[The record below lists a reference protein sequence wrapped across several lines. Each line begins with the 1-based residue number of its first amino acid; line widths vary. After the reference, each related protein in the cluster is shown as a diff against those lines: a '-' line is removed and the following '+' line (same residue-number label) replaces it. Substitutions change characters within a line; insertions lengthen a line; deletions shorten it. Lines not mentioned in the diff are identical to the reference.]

1 MSIADLF
8 GNVSPDYRMYAAD
21 KAKSED
27 YDARIKA
34 YQDLYDQYKSDYDV
48 FKQGADAYN
57 LQVADYNAA
66 LNKYKEEADAYN
78 AAVKKFNEGDR
89 TVAFDKTDYYVKA
102 PGEFTLKQ
110 PTFTQTEPTAPADP
124 GFDQAEID
132 AFVAESQAK
141 ARRRGMA
148 NAAAL
153 NVLGQGGNYS
163 TAAAVQGGGATST
176 TPEFSFSATG
186 FDEGGVV
193 PPPTGYAAPV
203 RAPAAQGLG
212 YYIPPEL
219 KRMGQAAMGVASA
232 IDPAQGIMR
241 GMAASGRAFDSS
253 LTPEQR
259 KQAAI
264 EAGLETAAPLGIG
277 IVGKLA
283 KQPIRAILMDMLTP
297 TGATKE
303 VLQET
308 AEDLVLGAPASMAR
322 RNFLKGAAATAGV
335 AAIAPDLA
343 MEAGEAV
350 TKATKAAAKARINPV
365 DMFSQ
370 NIKLMRREMDE
381 AYDAA
386 DEIYDN
392 MEAGDLSP
400 SLQDAY
406 DEQLADAHKMH
417 EYLDAT
423 TEMEMRELFTDI
435 GPAELAD
442 AADESLEDLSQAL
455 TDFRNYTDEEYI
467 NEMVDLAEEI
477 KKRGLIDVK
486 NEEGVPQYPYARAV
500 VDDVADHLSGDKTSK
515 DIYGVYNP
523 PAGSQMT
530 RSTPTDV
537 AEDIEAMKIRNMYR
551 TMEDEILK
559 MRDMG
564 RTETE
569 IEAYRT
575 AEQARI
581 NEAQGL
587 PSDID
592 DFFAEGGAVLSPR
605 EASEQMGDI
614 EYEIEM
620 QPYLQDPL
628 SRLGFDPNNIRVGNP
643 QSEDAYSAATDIV
656 TLDPNYGMLSK
667 ETQAHEFR
675 HRGLQ
680 KLLDDY
686 FMLDPGQF
694 KRLYGQD
701 AFNLMVKVH
710 QQQRRRGPV
719 EDRVQE
725 RVAEMFQRPEEFY
738 LGNVYETSD
747 ARVFQTLADAE
758 AYAKDNPGVEFRVS
772 EVRPNLDATLETPR
786 AIEFRDYMINKNRG
800 ETMQQGT
807 DAEFEAVRNIQDAAS
822 DVLAGRYANGGLVQN
837 YEEGGVVTLKDTA
850 VNMFRGPRGI
860 GAYQQYAKG
869 GAVTEAA
876 TEEQLSA
883 MRTKVMND
891 YGFDPINI
899 AMEEGVDPELFLRVM
914 YRENKGRQGP
924 VSEAGAIGLMQL
936 MPGTAEE
943 LGVNPNNPVEN
954 ARGGARYLKKMLS
967 QFESVPLALA
977 AYNAGPGNVAEY
989 GGIPP
994 FAETQE
1000 YVAAIAPAITGEP
1013 IQPLLDAGAENYLMA
1028 QPVMTQEAV
1037 LAQARDTS
1045 PVPQYRPFNIDYY
1058 PEPASSPRPQ
1068 LRPAGFLTSDIHQQ
1082 LNPALR

>member
-8 GNVSPDYRMYAAD
+8 GSVSPEYRMYAAD

-66 LNKYKEEADAYN
+66 LNKYKEEAEAYN

-102 PGEFTLKQ
+102 PGEFTLTQ
-110 PTFTQTEPTAPADP
+110 PTFTQTEPTAPAEP

-163 TAAAVQGGGATST
+163 TAAAVQGGGSTST
-176 TPEFSFSATG
+176 TPEFSFSSTG
-186 FDEGGVV
+186 FEDGGVV

-203 RAPAAQGLG
+203 RAPAASGLG

-219 KRMGQAAMGVASA
+219 KRMGRAAYDVASA

-264 EAGLETAAPLGIG
+264 EAGIETATPLGIG
-277 IVGKLA
+277 VIGKLA
-283 KQPIRAILMDMLTP
+283 KQPIRAILMDMFTP

-322 RNFLKGAAATAGV
+322 RNFLKGAAATTGI
-335 AAIAPDLA
+335 AAIAPDILT
-343 MEAGEAV
+343 EATEAV
-350 TKATKAAAKARINPV
+350 GKATKAAAKARINPL
-365 DMFSQ
+365 DMAMQ
-370 NIKLMRREMDE
+370 NINELRRQIDEGYAVVNEVLDNPRSSGMLPDEKAAVDEANKAIQTAEYEIIDE
-381 AYDAA
+381 AYDAVMMMDKSDFA
-386 DEIYDN
+386 EAVTSASDEAI
-392 MEAGDLSP
+392 EAIIEPQYESIMGNQRLVDDGENSVR
-400 SLQDAY
+400 
-406 DEQLADAHKMH
+406 LAQEAH
-417 EYLDAT
+417 
-423 TEMEMRELFTDI
+423 R
-435 GPAELAD
+435 
-442 AADESLEDLSQAL
+442 
-455 TDFRNYTDEEYI
+455 
-467 NEMVDLAEEI
+467 
-477 KKRGLIDVK
+477 RGLHLAKDENGIDK
-486 NEEGVPQYPYARAV
+486 FPNARAFVEDFYDAVESPLDDSLIIEKPGVDIPIGEPYSPGIKMTDRTLPADV
-500 VDDVADHLSGDKTSK
+500 V
-515 DIYGVYNP
+515 
-523 PAGSQMT
+523 
-530 RSTPTDV
+530 
-537 AEDIEAMKIRNMYR
+537 EDIEAMKIRAMYR
-551 TMEDEILK
+551 TMEDDILNMQDAGASQQEI
-559 MRDMG
+559 D
-564 RTETE
+564 
-569 IEAYRT
+569 AYRASKQ
-575 AEQARI
+575 AEI
-581 NEAQGL
+581 YEAQGL
-587 PSDID
+587 PSDMD
-592 DFFAEGGAVLSPR
+592 DF
-605 EASEQMGDI
+605 
-614 EYEIEM
+614 Y
-620 QPYLQDPL
+620 
-628 SRLGFDPNNIRVGNP
+628 
-643 QSEDAYSAATDIV
+643 
-656 TLDPNYGMLSK
+656 
-667 ETQAHEFR
+667 
-675 HRGLQ
+675 
-680 KLLDDY
+680 
-686 FMLDPGQF
+686 
-694 KRLYGQD
+694 
-701 AFNLMVKVH
+701 
-710 QQQRRRGPV
+710 
-719 EDRVQE
+719 
-725 RVAEMFQRPEEFY
+725 
-738 LGNVYETSD
+738 
-747 ARVFQTLADAE
+747 AD
-758 AYAKDNPGVEFRVS
+758 
-772 EVRPNLDATLETPR
+772 
-786 AIEFRDYMINKNRG
+786 
-800 ETMQQGT
+800 
-807 DAEFEAVRNIQDAAS
+807 
-822 DVLAGRYANGGLVQN
+822 
-837 YEEGGVVTLKDTA
+837 GGVVTLKDTA

-860 GAYQQYAKG
+860 GAYQQYAEG

-876 TEEQLSA
+876 SQEQLSA

-891 YGFDPINI
+891 YGFDPMTI

-954 ARGGARYLKKMLS
+954 ARGGARYLKKMLN

-1037 LAQARDTS
+1037 LAQKRESS

-1058 PEPASSPRPQ
+1058 PQPASSPRPQ